1 MLGRISASYIRSQ
14 PSVAAFRINI
24 RALSDVPD
32 VEVENYRNEWKTYG
46 DIENYTPGKFTIQT
60 FNKIST
66 KGLKLFEEDKYE
78 IRATGEGN
86 VGNAHAVLLRSHKLQ
101 ESEIMHTVRAIA
113 RCGAG
118 TNNIPVARCT
128 ELGIPVFNTPG
139 ANANAVK
146 ELVIAGMFLGS
157 RRVIDGINHMKELGR
172 QGLAK
177 ERVEKDKSKFG
188 DTGMFLGSRRVID
201 GINHMKELGRQGLA
215 KERVEKDKSK
225 FGDTGMFLGSRRVID
240 GINHMKELGRQG
252 LAKERVEKDKSK
264 FGGREIMGKTLAVI
278 GLGHI
283 GASTARDAAAL
294 GMDVIGYDPALSIS
308 SALKLPNKI
317 ALKDSIGAAVANAD
331 YISINIPYI
340 KGENGTHGIIGKDI
354 IKQFKQGAVLL
365 NFARGELVDSE
376 AMKEFLDNGDG
387 RYVSDFPDDLL
398 WDHQNAIILPH
409 LGASTAEA
417 EDAAAAMA
425 AETIKCY
432 LENGTIKNSVNFPAT
447 SLPNRPEGAIRM
459 TVINKNQPGMLA
471 RITEIFAESGLN
483 IFQQVNQSKGGVAYN
498 VLDIDTSGHK
508 DVISFKK
515 VQEKITM
522 LDGVM
527 SSRILYGTPGTG
539 YAKNLEGQYFV

>member
-1 MLGRISASYIRSQ
+1 MLGRISASHIRSQ
-14 PSVAAFRINI
+14 RAVLRNNI
-24 RALSDVPD
+24 RVFSNKPD
-32 VEVENYRNEWKTYG
+32 VELENYRSEWKTYG
-46 DIENYTPGKFTIQT
+46 DIKNYTPGKFTIQT
-60 FNKIST
+60 FNKISPF
-66 KGLKLFEEDKYE
+66 GLKRFEDEAYD
-78 IRATGEGN
+78 IRATGDEN

-101 ESEIMHTVRAIA
+101 EDEIMHTVRAIA

-118 TNNIPVARCT
+118 TNNVPVARCS

-157 RRVIDGINHMKELGR
+157 RRVIDGINHMKDLGS
-172 QGLAK
+172 QGIAK
-177 ERVEKDKSKFG
+177 ERVEKDKA
-188 DTGMFLGSRRVID
+188 M
-201 GINHMKELGRQGLA
+201 
-215 KERVEKDKSK
+215 
-225 FGDTGMFLGSRRVID
+225 
-240 GINHMKELGRQG
+240 
-252 LAKERVEKDKSK
+252 
-264 FGGREIMGKTLAVI
+264 FGGREIMGKTIAVI

-283 GASTARDAAAL
+283 GASTARDASAL
-294 GMDVIGYDPALSIS
+294 GMTVTGYDPGLSID
-308 SALKLPNKI
+308 SALKLPNEI
-317 ALKDSIGAAVANAD
+317 QLQDSIGAAVSNAD

-354 IKQFKQGAVLL
+354 IEQLKSDAVIL

-376 AMKEFLDNGDG
+376 AMKVHLDNGNG

-398 WDHQNAIILPH
+398 WDHKNAVILPH
-409 LGASTAEA
+409 LGASTEEA

-425 AETIKCY
+425 ADTIKCY

-447 SLPNRPEGAIRM
+447 ALSDRPEGSIRM

-471 RITEIFAESGLN
+471 RITEIFGESGLN
-483 IFQQVNQSKGGVAYN
+483 IFQQVNQSRGDVAYN

-522 LDGVM
+522 LEGVM

-539 YAKNLEGQYFV
+539 YAKNLAGKYFV